1 MVESIYLAYNNNIM
15 SKSEKIKE
23 QIGWL
28 KVIFGILSAVLV
40 SLTGWLAVH
49 YKSSDAI
56 IIYIAIFLIIIS
68 ALLIIFVNKTAYN
81 KIDELEEL

>member
-1 MVESIYLAYNNNIM
+1 M
-15 SKSEKIKE
+15 SKNEKIKE

-40 SLTGWLAVH
+40 SLTGWLAVN
-49 YKSSDAI
+49 YNTSDAI
-56 IIYIAIFLIIIS
+56 TVYIAIFLIVVS
-68 ALLIIFVNKTAYN
+68 AILIIFVNKKAYS